1 PAVPVVPAPPP
12 PVVPPRPA
20 APPVL
25 PPVPPR
31 PPVPVAPPPPEPP
44 KPPLPVAPPAP
55 PAPPV
60 PVVAPQSIVPDPTS
74 ALPSMQVG
82 PAPVPFVYVTW
93 IVACVESIDI
103 TENVS
108 PPAGSE
114 NDAPALVS
122 PS

>member
-1 PAVPVVPAPPP
+1 PPPRRRAPPARAVRRPPAPQR
-12 PVVPPRPA
+12 PR
-20 APPVL
+20 
-25 PPVPPR
+25 
-31 PPVPVAPPPPEPP
+31 
-44 KPPLPVAPPAP
+44 LPVAPPAP

-60 PVVAPQSIVPDPTS
+60 PVVAPQSIGPDPTS